1 MMLSK
6 LVIETTETRS
16 EQKSVVRLIDGWMV
30 IRLDRGVVARL
41 LDCDGRVTVALI
53 YFDDNNV
60 LFLQRHGPT

>member
-41 LDCDGRVTVALI
+41 LDCDGRVMVALI

>member
-6 LVIETTETRS
+6 LVGTTETRS
-16 EQKSVVRLIDGWMV
+16 EQKSVDRLIDGWMV

-41 LDCDGRVTVALI
+41 LDCDGRVMVALI